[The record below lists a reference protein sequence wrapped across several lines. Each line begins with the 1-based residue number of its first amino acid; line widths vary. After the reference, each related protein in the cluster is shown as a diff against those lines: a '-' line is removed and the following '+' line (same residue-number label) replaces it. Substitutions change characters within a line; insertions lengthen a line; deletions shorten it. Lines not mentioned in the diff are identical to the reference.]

1 MTISVYFPK
10 TDKKPKINLMCLS
23 FVLNICFS
31 FFLLSHYLVCNNNN
45 LKKERLDN
53 KKKWWLAL
61 PAISCWMK
69 KELPSGKL
77 RFSVE
82 EVQTSKTLPKNIQTN
97 TPKEIVSSVP
107 TYRQLTHINLISYK
121 HLSWISLRVL

>member
-53 KKKWWLAL
+53 KKK
-61 PAISCWMK
+61 MM
-69 KELPSGKL
+69 
-77 RFSVE
+77 
-82 EVQTSKTLPKNIQTN
+82 
-97 TPKEIVSSVP
+97 
-107 TYRQLTHINLISYK
+107 
-121 HLSWISLRVL
+121 ISLTSNILLNEERVAIWET